1 MNLELTLSD
10 RPRWTENYFNNFYE
24 ENRIIKYSKD
34 TIYIIDQNGL
44 AKINLPN
51 EIKKSYLKQG
61 LTSAEFAMF
70 KKGKSYGI
78 ITNEKAYL
86 LSSDFLEIEHIFT
99 IQNEFKRES
108 YKDGN
113 TRALI
118 PKFSGYSTLINEVP
132 FVFSNYSLVQ
142 ELSYY
147 SILEF
152 NTDNL
157 TSKWKYQT
165 TDLLPFKL
173 DRKLLFYWS
182 LSSNKTF
189 VVSPGKDIRYYTY
202 PNYTVLESVN
212 QVTDFKIVLKP
223 DAKSFIRMI
232 SAIEIVVTPYE
243 FQKGKRKTNN
253 EQIYDLTNNRFINFS
268 LPKEYKDFRI
278 LGKVKNKLWL
288 INSGKQKI
296 AQIEI
301 E

>member
-70 KKGKSYGI
+70 KKGK
-78 ITNEKAYL
+78 
-86 LSSDFLEIEHIFT
+86 
-99 IQNEFKRES
+99 
-108 YKDGN
+108 
-113 TRALI
+113 
-118 PKFSGYSTLINEVP
+118 
-132 FVFSNYSLVQ
+132 
-142 ELSYY
+142 
-147 SILEF
+147 
-152 NTDNL
+152 
-157 TSKWKYQT
+157 
-165 TDLLPFKL
+165 
-173 DRKLLFYWS
+173 
-182 LSSNKTF
+182 
-189 VVSPGKDIRYYTY
+189 
-202 PNYTVLESVN
+202 
-212 QVTDFKIVLKP
+212 
-223 DAKSFIRMI
+223 
-232 SAIEIVVTPYE
+232 
-243 FQKGKRKTNN
+243 RKTNN